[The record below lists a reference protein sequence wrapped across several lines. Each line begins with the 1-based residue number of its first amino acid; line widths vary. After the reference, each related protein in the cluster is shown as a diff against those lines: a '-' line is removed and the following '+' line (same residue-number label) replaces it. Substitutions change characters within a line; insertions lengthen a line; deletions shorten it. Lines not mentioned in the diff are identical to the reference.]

1 MMKHDTNYVKVAS
14 YEAHKG
20 TFDKCLLLYS
30 GGLDTSVMLKWI
42 QDTYGCEVVTLTLN
56 LGQQQGELEAVR
68 QKALKCGAAG
78 AIVLDVR
85 AELASE
91 FIAKGIKANAHYQG
105 EYHLSTPIARAIT
118 AKKAVEVAQSLGI
131 GCIAHGSTG
140 KGNDQLRF
148 DGYIVTLD
156 PTMKIIAPV
165 REWGMDRNEEI
176 AYAKLH
182 GIPVPASVDFPYS
195 DDDNMWGIT
204 WEGGEITDPGLVVP
218 EQKFLITY
226 TLPKDAPEDPETIEL
241 TFERGLPTAIDGDDL
256 PLADLIAQLNAVAG
270 AHGVGTSQVLEDRVI
285 GLKNRGVYE
294 HPAAHTI
301 IAAHRYLEQYVSTRQ
316 MNELKEMMDTKW
328 GYLCY
333 GGLWYDQTMTAINA
347 FNDTVNE
354 IVTGT
359 VKVRLFKGQAT
370 VVAVTSPNALSFASF
385 NNDEGYNL
393 NTNVATGFIELYTL
407 QMKLAHQITSDKA
420 SAPAKVHSNVE

>member
-1 MMKHDTNYVKVAS
+1 MKNTTNYVKVAS

-42 QDTYGCEVVTLTLN
+42 QDTYDCEVVTLTLN

-68 QKALKCGAAG
+68 QKALGCGAAG

-85 AELASE
+85 DELANE

-105 EYHLSTPIARAIT
+105 EYHLSTPIARALT
-118 AKKAVEVAQSLGI
+118 AKTAVEVAKALGI

-148 DGYIVTLD
+148 DGYIITLD
-156 PTMKIIAPV
+156 PAMKVIAPV

-176 AYAKLH
+176 AYAKRH
-182 GIPVPASVDFPYS
+182 GIQVPASVDFPYS

-218 EQKFLITY
+218 EAKFLTTY
-226 TLPKDAPEDPETIEL
+226 TLPKDAPDEPGTIEL
-241 TFERGLPTAIDGDDL
+241 TFEHGLPTALGGEEL
-256 PLADLIAQLNAVAG
+256 PLAKLIAKLNKVAG

-301 IAAHRYLEQYVSTRQ
+301 IAAHRYLEHYVSTRQ

-333 GGLWYDQTMTAINA
+333 GGLWYDQTTAAINA

-354 IVTGT
+354 LVTGT
-359 VKVRLFKGQAT
+359 VKVRLYKGQAT
-370 VVAVTSPNALSFASF
+370 VVAAESPNALSFASF

-393 NTNVATGFIELYTL
+393 NTNAATGFIELYSL
-407 QMKLAHQITSDKA
+407 QMKLAHQIGSATT
-420 SAPAKVHSNVE
+420 SAPTEVHVNVE